1 MELHIN
7 GRLSTDSTEIA
18 NEFNRYFIQSVEE
31 LAICF
36 EPIQLP
42 QNAINDTPSSFY
54 ISEVDEDK
62 ISQIINQLN
71 NSRAK
76 DIFGMDTAFVKKYSA
91 CLLKPLV
98 NLINVQ
104 WGKKVFSQPP
114 IVQVLPL
121 KKMREAC
128 NTYDFHHM
136 YTSTM
141 RDKIRKKNPENHIVG
156 FLKNLFANYG
166 GK

>member
-1 MELHIN
+1 MYQGSIIIKLWVSKVIKQVLN
-7 GRLSTDSTEIA
+7 KLLQ
-18 NEFNRYFIQSVEE
+18 FIYHG
-31 LAICF
+31 I
-36 EPIQLP
+36 
-42 QNAINDTPSSFY
+42 Y
-54 ISEVDEDK
+54 I
-62 ISQIINQLN
+62 
-71 NSRAK
+71 
-76 DIFGMDTAFVKKYSA
+76 
-91 CLLKPLV
+91 
-98 NLINVQ
+98 Q

-128 NTYDFHHM
+128 NFHHR

>member
-1 MELHIN
+1 MHAFCLKGTAVLI
-7 GRLSTDSTEIA
+7 
-18 NEFNRYFIQSVEE
+18 
-31 LAICF
+31 IC
-36 EPIQLP
+36 
-42 QNAINDTPSSFY
+42 
-54 ISEVDEDK
+54 V
-62 ISQIINQLN
+62 
-71 NSRAK
+71 
-76 DIFGMDTAFVKKYSA
+76 
-91 CLLKPLV
+91 
-98 NLINVQ
+98 INVKQ
-104 WGKKVFSQPP
+104 QKMLNKCKWGKKVFSQPP

-128 NTYDFHHM
+128 HFHHR